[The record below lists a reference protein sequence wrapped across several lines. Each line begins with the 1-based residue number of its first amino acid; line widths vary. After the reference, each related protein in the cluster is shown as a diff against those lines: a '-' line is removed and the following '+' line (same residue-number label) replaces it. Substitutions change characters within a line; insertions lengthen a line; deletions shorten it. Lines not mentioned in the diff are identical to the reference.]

1 MVILFYFSS
10 LLSTLTFLKKYREP
24 LVLLLLFCTPF
35 MKGQNGVTGNR
46 DWQIKPVINQ
56 GFILVHR
63 ISIGHL
69 VKGYPTNYELNI
81 SKPTNGCKLWHHENN
96 KPDLG
101 ISLQCL
107 DFKNP
112 SQLGYALTAAP
123 YVEIPLNAKEKPS
136 RMILRLCFG
145 ATYITKDFNIQDNHK
160 NIAIGSHVNAFVQF
174 KWFWQLKLSKNLR
187 FEPGFAFTHASNGKS
202 KNPNLGLNVVSLNF
216 GLNILIPSKTKTEIT
231 KVDSSSRVK
240 SKNEWI
246 TFAAIGFNQRS
257 IGTEELK
264 TFVYSLAYQRNVRNT
279 HKFSAGLDFYYDQNY
294 FIDYENKFLK
304 QPEGFDR
311 MRVSARLGYSY
322 NVGRISFPIEIG
334 YYAFQKANPDGLVV
348 SRIGVRYYSA
358 SGIIAHFGLRTHFA
372 VAYTFEYGLG
382 YRFFIK

>member
-1 MVILFYFSS
+1 MF
-10 LLSTLTFLKKYREP
+10 KKY
-24 LVLLLLFCTPF
+24 VYYSLFSCFLASLTLA
-35 MKGQNGVTGNR
+35 QNGVTGNP

-81 SKPTNGCKLWHHENN
+81 SKPTLGNKLWQLENN
-96 KPDLG
+96 KPDVG

-123 YVEIPLNAKEKPS
+123 YVELPLNVKEKAS
-136 RMILRLCFG
+136 RLILRLCFG
-145 ATYITKDFNIQDNHK
+145 ATYITKSFDIQSNHK

-174 KWFWQLKLSKNLR
+174 KWFWQFQLSKKLR
-187 FEPGFAFTHASNGKS
+187 FEPGFAFTHASNGKA

-216 GLNILIPSKTKTEIT
+216 GLNFLIASKKPKPDLTKI
-231 KVDSSSRVK
+231 DSSTKAK
-240 SKNEWI
+240 SKNEI
-246 TFAAIGFNQRS
+246 LAFAAIGFNQRS
-257 IGTEELK
+257 IGTKELK
-264 TFVYSLAYQRNVRNT
+264 CYVASVTYQRNVRNT
-279 HKFSAGLDFYYDQNY
+279 HKFSAGFDFFYDENY
-294 FIDYENKFLK
+294 QTDFENKILRK
-304 QPEGFDR
+304 PQGIES
-311 MRVSARLGYSY
+311 MRISARLGYSY

-334 YYAFQKANPDGLVV
+334 YYAFQKVNPDASVV

-358 SGIIAHFGLRTHFA
+358 CGLVAHFGLRTHFA
-372 VAYTFEYGLG
+372 VAYDFEYGLG
-382 YRFFIK
+382 YRFYLK